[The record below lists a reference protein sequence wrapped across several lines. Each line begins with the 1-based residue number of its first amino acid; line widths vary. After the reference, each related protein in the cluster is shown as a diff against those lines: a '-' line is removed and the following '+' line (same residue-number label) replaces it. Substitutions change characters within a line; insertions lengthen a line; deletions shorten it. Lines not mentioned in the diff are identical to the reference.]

1 METPEHQDPT
11 WQLLLKARRVKPS
24 PMFSRNILR
33 EIRGMSQERS
43 GWAEFWQKF
52 FHRPLPLLGAGAALA
67 ALTAALLLV
76 PAFNQPVD
84 QGVAVGNSRPEA
96 TISDFSIV
104 EEVHSVEYLGALMA
118 VTDPSQLDDKAF
130 ADLLY

>member
-1 METPEHQDPT
+1 
-11 WQLLLKARRVKPS
+11 
-24 PMFSRNILR
+24 MFSRNILR

-43 GWAEFWQKF
+43 GWAAFWQRF
-52 FHRPLPLLGAGAALA
+52 FHRPLPLLGAGAAVA
-67 ALTAALLLV
+67 ALTAAFLLTHSS
-76 PAFNQPVD
+76 NQPVD
-84 QGVAVGNSRPEA
+84 PGVAAGTSRPEA
-96 TISDFSIV
+96 PISDFSIV